1 MVVFPISPGEE
12 KPTELGDVSAMIS
25 IIVPLFNQ
33 LPYTVACFDSLF
45 AHTDPNRY
53 EVVAIDN
60 GSTDE
65 TPAYLETLPVE
76 KTIITNRENR
86 GVAQAWNQGLKT
98 ARRDYVCIT
107 NNDILFPPRWLANF
121 EEAFRAYD
129 GVKAWYPRAI
139 RKNRSVWDHVKDD
152 VSRRP
157 LETFRFSI
165 TKPHDPV
172 VNVEY
177 PDEDNR
183 GNLGYFQVYKR
194 DVFEEVGVFDEQFKM
209 FFREDIDF
217 FVRLERH
224 GIERRQLRNVIM
236 FHYESATV
244 KTIDRIDVEHRLQDN
259 VARFYKKWG
268 FV

>member
-1 MVVFPISPGEE
+1 
-12 KPTELGDVSAMIS
+12 MIS

-33 LPYTVACFDSLF
+33 LPYTAACFDSLF
-45 AHTDPNRY
+45 AYTDPSRY
-53 EVVAIDN
+53 EVIAIDN

-86 GVAQAWNQGLKT
+86 GVAHAWNQGLET
-98 ARRDYVCIT
+98 ARYEYVCIT
-107 NNDILFPPRWLANF
+107 NNDVLFPPRWLTNF

-139 RKNRSVWDHVKDD
+139 RRNRKVWDEVKDSL
-152 VSRRP
+152 SRRT
-157 LETFRFSI
+157 LETFRFGI
-165 TKPHDPV
+165 TKPHEPV
-172 VNVEY
+172 VKIEY
-177 PDEDNR
+177 PDEDSR
-183 GNLGYFQVYKR
+183 GNLGYFQIYKR
-194 DVFEEVGVFDEQFKM
+194 DIFDEVGVFDEQFEM

-224 GIERRQLRNVIM
+224 GIERRQLRNVIIL
-236 FHYESATV
+236 HYESATL
-244 KTIDRIDVEHRLQDN
+244 KTIDRMDVKHCLQDN
-259 VARFYKKWG
+259 VVRFYRKWG